1 MELLRHI
8 FDTAFSGF
16 WYFFGVVILLS
27 LAGNALTNVVLV
39 IGKIVYLFIMG
50 ARGIT
55 VDMST
60 VIITSKGE
68 NE

>member
-8 FDTAFSGF
+8 FDTAFTDF
-16 WYFFGVVILLS
+16 LHFCGVVILLT

-50 ARGIT
+50 ARGVP

-60 VIITSKGE
+60 IIITKKE